1 MSLRLPAIQ
10 KAAALAVV
18 TLIWGST
25 WAAIRVG
32 LEGVPPFAGVALRFG
47 VAALILLALAR
58 VLGARMGTGRREVG
72 LWLING
78 LGTFVFTYGT
88 VYWAEQRVPSG
99 LTSVLFA
106 TFPLFVAVLAH
117 FGLPG
122 DRLRAIAVLGVVAGF
137 AGVAVIFSEDL
148 AAVGAPGASGAAG
161 LLLVA
166 SFAAAAANVA
176 VKRWGEGI
184 HPVALI
190 APPMALAAVLM
201 GIASLVFERGRPL
214 VLDAVSAGT
223 VLYLAVF
230 GSVVTFSLYFWL
242 LQRMRASRLALI
254 NYLSPVFAVALG
266 AALFGEQLTPRV
278 VAGAALVIAGVAV
291 TTSGR

>member
-1 MSLRLPAIQ
+1 MAPRGAQ
-10 KAAALAVV
+10 FGALAAV

-25 WAAIRVG
+25 WAAIRIG
-32 LEGVPPFAGVALRFG
+32 LGGIPPFAGVALRFA
-47 VAALILLALAR
+47 VAALVLLGVARALGVR
-58 VLGARMGTGRREVG
+58 LGTSRREVG
-72 LWLING
+72 LWLVNG
-78 LGTFVFTYGT
+78 LITFVFSYGA

-117 FGLPG
+117 LFLPG
-122 DRLRAIAVLGVVAGF
+122 DRLRPLSVLGVVAGF

-166 SFAAAAANVA
+166 SFAAAVANVA

-190 APPMALAAVLM
+190 AVPMGLAAVLM
-201 GIASLVFERGRPL
+201 GLASFLFEGGRPL
-214 VLDAVSAGT
+214 VLDAASVGT
-223 VLYLAVF
+223 VLYLAVI
-230 GSVVTFSLYFWL
+230 GSVVTFWLYFWL
-242 LQRMRASRLALI
+242 LQRMRATRLALV
-254 NYLSPVFAVALG
+254 NYLSPLFAVVLG
-266 AALFGEQLTPRV
+266 ASLFGEELTARIV
-278 VAGAALVIAGVAV
+278 VGAALVIAGVAV
-291 TTSGR
+291 TSSSR